1 MDQRGAVL
9 VLQSLVGC
17 LKGYLSSVLLPWT
30 GRDATLR
37 WDRCFDLRT
46 LIGQAMAAI
55 RPFVSGQE
63 LFNVPVSIPF
73 MIKALEQHTTRTNQL
88 TSKQLSTTTKQTRIM
103 TNQTR
108 ITSQQSCRQRFS

>member
-1 MDQRGAVL
+1 
-9 VLQSLVGC
+9 
-17 LKGYLSSVLLPWT
+17 
-30 GRDATLR
+30 
-37 WDRCFDLRT
+37 
-46 LIGQAMAAI
+46 MAAI

-73 MIKALEQHTTRTNQL
+73 MIKALEQHTTRANQL

-108 ITSQQSCRQRFS
+108 ITSQQSCRQGFS